1 MIQFLPKK
9 QNVGS
14 IFSQG
19 LGIFFI
25 HDFRRTMN
33 HSSSSK
39 RLHCRYTHGE
49 KEVSMEL
56 FRESVSAEF
65 RCLNIGREDLPMDSL

>member
-1 MIQFLPKK
+1 
-9 QNVGS
+9 
-14 IFSQG
+14 
-19 LGIFFI
+19 
-25 HDFRRTMN
+25 MN
-33 HSSSSK
+33 HSSSSQ

-56 FRESVSAEF
+56 FRESMSAEF